1 MKLLLTAASA
11 FALTSAAPALAQ
23 TMANDSAQMSSAQM
37 SSSTTGMMSAT
48 DVGVSPMAAMPAT
61 DYVKMAADSD
71 QYEIQSSRLALSK
84 SRAAAT
90 RSYAQMMIRD
100 HTGTTRTLM
109 AALRNA
115 DRTIARPS
123 TRLSAEN
130 AAKIALLRRAP
141 RDSFDT
147 LYMQQQMD
155 SHKTAWSLHKGYALN
170 GTDPALKQVASTA
183 VPIVETHITG
193 MKGMMP
199 ANMTSGM

>member
-1 MKLLLTAASA
+1 MKLILTTASA
-11 FALTSAAPALAQ
+11 FALTLAAPAIAQ
-23 TMANDSAQMSSAQM
+23 MAPAPAAPMSSAMTGTM
-37 SSSTTGMMSAT
+37 SEA

-90 RSYAQMMIRD
+90 RRYAQQMISD
-100 HTGTTRTLM
+100 HTGTTRNLM
-109 AALRNA
+109 AALRNG

-155 SHKTAWSLHKGYALN
+155 SHKTAWSLHKGYATN
-170 GTDPALKQVASTA
+170 GTDAALKQVASTA
-183 VPIVETHITG
+183 VPIVESHITN
-193 MKGMMP
+193 MRGMMP